1 MKNLTN
7 KTFHSKDNQARI
19 KLGLRLLVALYLLYL
34 TKGIIE
40 AAMKGA
46 SSMPTWI
53 MVLVSIVFISSS
65 VAFCIYAWLQYKH
78 SLIDMAKEDDKM
90 SEKESEDD
98 NS

>member
-19 KLGLRLLVALYLLYL
+19 KLGLRLLVALYILYL

-40 AAMKGA
+40 VAMKGA

>member
-90 SEKESEDD
+90 SEKKSEDD